1 MHGRFK
7 LATGNDSQKEY
18 ICTPHTITPL
28 KSRIQAIIN
37 HSERIASK
45 PLMARKTTHTA
56 TPDWVIRSAHP
67 GNVERIEA
75 WFGSHGYDPHRHDT
89 YSIGRTLAGVQSFHY
104 KGALCHGVPGNTLV
118 LHPDEVHDGMAGTDA
133 GFRYRMAYIDPALI
147 QNVLGGE
154 PLPFIAGGLSSD
166 PRLYRASEAFVQALD
181 HPLETLEEQDA
192 VYDLAIAL
200 RAVGGKPRGRKLL
213 DYRAAERARA
223 FIMEHIHLGI
233 TLEMLEQASGREQ
246 WSLSRDFRALY
257 GTSPYRFVT
266 LRRLDAVRRL
276 MLDGF
281 TLVDAALAA
290 GFHDQSHMTRHFTR
304 SYGVSPLRWLER
316 LRPAR

>member
-1 MHGRFK
+1 MNGKAGRP
-7 LATGNDSQKEY
+7 ATS
-18 ICTPHTITPL
+18 
-28 KSRIQAIIN
+28 
-37 HSERIASK
+37 
-45 PLMARKTTHTA
+45 
-56 TPDWVIRSAHP
+56 DWVIRSAQP
-67 GNVERIEA
+67 GSVERIEA

-154 PLPFIAGGLSSD
+154 PLPFIAGGLSCD
-166 PRLYRASEAFVQALD
+166 LRLYRASEAFVQALD
-181 HPLETLEEQDA
+181 HPLEILEEQDA
-192 VYDLAIAL
+192 LYDLAMAL
-200 RAVGGKPRGRKLL
+200 RAVGGKPRGRKRL
-213 DYRAAERARA
+213 DYRSAERARA
-223 FIMEHIHLGI
+223 FIMEHLHQGI

-266 LRRLDAVRRL
+266 LRRLDSFRRL
-276 MLDGF
+276 ILDGF

-316 LRPAR
+316 LRSTC

>member
-1 MHGRFK
+1 MKGKAGRP
-7 LATGNDSQKEY
+7 ATS
-18 ICTPHTITPL
+18 
-28 KSRIQAIIN
+28 
-37 HSERIASK
+37 
-45 PLMARKTTHTA
+45 
-56 TPDWVIRSAHP
+56 DWVIRSAQP
-67 GNVERIEA
+67 GSVERIEA

-154 PLPFIAGGLSSD
+154 SLPFIAGGLSCD
-166 PRLYRASEAFVQALD
+166 LRLFRASEAFVQALD
-181 HPLETLEEQDA
+181 HPLEILEEQDA
-192 VYDLAIAL
+192 LYDLAMAL
-200 RAVGGKPRGRKLL
+200 RAVGGKPRGRKRL
-213 DYRAAERARA
+213 DYRSAERARA
-223 FIMEHIHLGI
+223 FIMEHLHQGI
-233 TLEMLEQASGREQ
+233 TLQMLEKASGREQ

-266 LRRLDAVRRL
+266 LRRLDNFRRL
-276 MLDGF
+276 ILDGF

-316 LRPAR
+316 LRSTR

>member
-1 MHGRFK
+1 M
-7 LATGNDSQKEY
+7 E
-18 ICTPHTITPL
+18 
-28 KSRIQAIIN
+28 
-37 HSERIASK
+37 
-45 PLMARKTTHTA
+45 RKTAHAA
-56 TPDWVIRSAHP
+56 TSDWVIRSAQP
-67 GNVERIEA
+67 GSVERIEA

-104 KGALCHGVPGNTLV
+104 KGTLCHGVPGNTLV

-147 QNVLGGE
+147 QNVLSGE

-192 VYDLAIAL
+192 VYDLAMAL
-200 RAVGGKPRGRKLL
+200 RAVGGKPRGRKRL
-213 DYRAAERARA
+213 DYRSAERARA
-223 FIMEHIHLGI
+223 FIMEHLHLGI

-266 LRRLDAVRRL
+266 LRRLDTVRRL

-281 TLVDAALAA
+281 SLVDAALAA

-304 SYGVSPLRWLER
+304 CYGVSPLRWLER

>member
-1 MHGRFK
+1 MERKSAHA
-7 LATGNDSQKEY
+7 ATS
-18 ICTPHTITPL
+18 
-28 KSRIQAIIN
+28 
-37 HSERIASK
+37 
-45 PLMARKTTHTA
+45 
-56 TPDWVIRSAHP
+56 DWVIRSAQP
-67 GNVERIEA
+67 GSVERIEA

-147 QNVLGGE
+147 QNVLSGE

-192 VYDLAIAL
+192 VYDLAMAL
-200 RAVGGKPRGRKLL
+200 RAVGGKPRGRNRL
-213 DYRAAERARA
+213 DDRAAERARA
-223 FIMEHIHLGI
+223 FIMEHLHLGI

-266 LRRLDAVRRL
+266 LRRLDTVRRL

>member
-1 MHGRFK
+1 
-7 LATGNDSQKEY
+7 
-18 ICTPHTITPL
+18 
-28 KSRIQAIIN
+28 
-37 HSERIASK
+37 
-45 PLMARKTTHTA
+45 MARKASHA
-56 TPDWVIRSAHP
+56 ARPDWVIRSAHP
-67 GNVERIEA
+67 GSVERIEA

-104 KGALCHGVPGNTLV
+104 KGALCHGLPGNTLV
-118 LHPDEVHDGMAGTDA
+118 LHPDEVHDGMAGTEA

-147 QNVLGGE
+147 QNALGGE

-166 PRLYRASEAFVQALD
+166 PRLYRASEAFVQALE

-192 VYDLAIAL
+192 VYDLAMAL
-200 RAVGGKPRGRKLL
+200 RAVGGKPRGRKRL

-223 FIMEHIHLGI
+223 FILEHLHLGI

-266 LRRLDAVRRL
+266 LRRLDTVRRL

-304 SYGVSPLRWLER
+304 SYGVPPLRWLER

>member
-1 MHGRFK
+1 MVRK
-7 LATGNDSQKEY
+7 ASPAATS
-18 ICTPHTITPL
+18 
-28 KSRIQAIIN
+28 
-37 HSERIASK
+37 
-45 PLMARKTTHTA
+45 
-56 TPDWVIRSAHP
+56 DWVIRSAQP
-67 GNVERIEA
+67 GSVERIEA

-147 QNVLGGE
+147 QNVLSGE
-154 PLPFIAGGLSSD
+154 PLPFIAGGLTRD

-192 VYDLAIAL
+192 VYDLAMAL
-200 RAVGGKPRGRKLL
+200 RAVGGKPRGRKRL
-213 DYRAAERARA
+213 DYRSAERARA
-223 FIMEHIHLGI
+223 FIMEHLQQGI

-266 LRRLDAVRRL
+266 LRRLDIARRL

-304 SYGVSPLRWLER
+304 SYGVSPLSWLER
-316 LRPAR
+316 LRPSR